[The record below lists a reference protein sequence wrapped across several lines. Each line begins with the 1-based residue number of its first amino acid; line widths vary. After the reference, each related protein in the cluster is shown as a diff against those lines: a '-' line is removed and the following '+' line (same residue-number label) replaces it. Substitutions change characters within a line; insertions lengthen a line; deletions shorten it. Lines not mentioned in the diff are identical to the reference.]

1 MKILSSF
8 ALIASLALMTAC
20 GSTTEPETN
29 VDNTET
35 TDTQDGNTTTEDNTD
50 SNTADTTDTNDST
63 DTTDTTDTNDSGAD
77 NATPNETAELAELF
91 EGSFAFKK
99 TVTTLQE
106 VPLMGSS
113 ESVTTGWGYS
123 EITFDGTDLWLT
135 EHGCHVEATGMDAVS
150 TEIPDVVPQSMEPV
164 SLKLVVWKEGD
175 TVKWERPEAA
185 MLVGVTLENP
195 LTDELPSD
203 PNDSRIFDQDGD
215 GNPGVTVKVSGF
227 ISGDIYVV
235 QRAINTYYGSLG
247 ADGSLT
253 GYVIEHGDQKTLG
266 ATNAMLEQDVPNE
279 AINDPDRNPLQLIP
293 VEAGMDCDTL
303 MANVDTLF

>member
-8 ALIASLALMTAC
+8 ALIACFTLMTAC

-29 VDNTET
+29 VDNT
-35 TDTQDGNTTTEDNTD
+35 DTQDTTTGSDDNTD
-50 SNTADTTDTNDST
+50 SSDTSTTDTADTTDTSDNTDTDST
-63 DTTDTTDTNDSGAD
+63 DSGAD
-77 NATPNETAELAELF
+77 NATPSETAELASLF

-150 TEIPDVVPQSMEPV
+150 TEIPDAVPQSMEPV
-164 SLKLVVWKEGD
+164 SLKMVVWKEGD

-235 QRAINTYYGSLG
+235 QRAINTYYGSISEQG
-247 ADGSLT
+247 ALIGH
-253 GYVIEHGDQKTLG
+253 VIEHGDQKTLG
-266 ATNAMLEQDVPNE
+266 ATNAMLEQDVPSE
-279 AINDPDRNPLQLIP
+279 AINDPERNPLQLVPID
-293 VEAGMDCDTL
+293 AGMDCNTL
-303 MANVDTLF
+303 MANIDTLF